1 MTQFYYPINKINSF
15 PIINSLDLIQTDE
28 NWMSSFMPVLNEQF
42 YDMRGA
48 GKTFISYGNETE
60 RLNYFPTSVEGGN
73 CDFFP
78 APQLC
83 RVDANTGNS
92 FLSWFYGDMKS
103 YNGYPAGYGG
113 FSEPLISSTPGSALL
128 KPYFSYNESFNKVKA
143 ISNGSEINTEFKV
156 IGIGHN
162 LNQLPIGRTMTG
174 DLIAPDSCVILS
186 STTSEILHTGGTNLN
201 SNAGPIPFFADPKN
215 GIAIGVI
222 ENINCEISYT
232 DWDEWWGG
240 YLIHKVPVT
249 FTIFYKTE
257 LFLTIPKHSV
267 VNKFLDYDL
276 NVNTYVFGNGTG
288 NFNTLNQ
295 VIKKDGDRFEI
306 ATSFGE
312 QFPSVYYA
320 GEKNLLVEKLY
331 FWSPEPNEAFNT
343 IVADKFN
350 IYPFSNGAK
359 VNNSTLVIN
368 RRSLEAIDPTN
379 TQGDG
384 LDEFE
389 FDLEIDNTNVDSIFC
404 CSDMAYTVLGG
415 VKSQGK
421 DLIIFALRDGAGF
434 YTCDISE
441 FIPVGNEIIN
451 FTYENGIIYIG
462 HVDDTGLINY
472 KLLIP
477 DLPLARFEKV
487 TYEFKKLGISF
498 IPCQTHCMA
507 KGGIVS
513 KIY

>member
-1 MTQFYYPINKINSF
+1 MQINKINKINSF
-15 PIINSLDLIQTDE
+15 PIINSLDLIKTDE
-28 NWMSSFMPVLNEQF
+28 NGMSSFMPALNEQV
-42 YDMRGA
+42 YDMQGA
-48 GKTFISYGNETE
+48 GKTFISYGDDTE

-73 CDFFP
+73 CDFV
-78 APQLC
+78 APNQEC
-83 RVDANTGNS
+83 RLNDIGHS
-92 FLSWFYGDMKS
+92 FLSWLYGDMKNF
-103 YNGYPAGYGG
+103 NGYPAGYGG
-113 FSEPLISSTPGSALL
+113 FSEPLILRTPGSSTL
-128 KPYFSYNESFNKVKA
+128 KPYFSFNESFNKVKA
-143 ISNGSEINTEFKV
+143 ISDGSEVNTAFKV
-156 IGIGHN
+156 IGISHN
-162 LNQLPIGRTMTG
+162 LNQLPFGKTIDG
-174 DLIAPDSCVILS
+174 DKLAPDTCFVLNSPI
-186 STTSEILHTGGTNLN
+186 SEIQYTGGTNLN
-201 SNAGPIPFFADPKN
+201 SSTGEVPFFADPEN

-232 DWDEWWGG
+232 EWVEDLG
-240 YLIHKVPVT
+240 YLIKKVPVT

-257 LFLTIPKHSV
+257 LFLTIPRHSV
-267 VNKFLDYDL
+267 VNNFLDYDL
-276 NVNTYVFGNGTG
+276 NINTSVFGNGSG
-288 NFNTLNQ
+288 NINFNIPNQ
-295 VIKKDGDRFEI
+295 VIKKHGDRFEI
-306 ATSFGE
+306 ATSFGD

-320 GEKNLLVEKLY
+320 GEKSLLAAKIY
-331 FWSPEPNEAFNT
+331 FYSPDDNEAFNS

-350 IYPFSNGAK
+350 IYPFSNGAV
-359 VNNSTLVIN
+359 VNNSILVIN

-389 FDLEIDNTNVDSIFC
+389 FDLEIDNTYADSIFC

-441 FIPVGNEIIN
+441 FIPLGNEIIN
-451 FTYENGIIYIG
+451 FSYENGIIYIG
-462 HVDDTGLINY
+462 HLDDTGAINY